1 MNDSRLTYLFQA
13 YFNRTASSRERDE
26 LMALLEKAENDE
38 QVKALLAQAWGQ
50 THFINKIFDD
60 NQGEEMLA
68 NILQAEKADKSIP
81 VIPRYRKFFNWTRV
95 AAAAA
100 ILIAA
105 FTGIYFLFNPK
116 PKRDIAQSG
125 STNQKETIVPGG
137 DKAILTLADGSAIVL
152 DTLHTGSLPQQG
164 NTRIVKLNTGS
175 LAYNVGAGSQHET
188 LYNTLSTPSG
198 GQFQLMLPDGSK
210 VWLNSSSSIR
220 FPTAFSGDERKV
232 ELTGEAYFEVAK
244 NPSRPFRVFI
254 APPLGGGGGMEVE
267 VVGTHF
273 NIMAYDDERS
283 INTTLLEGSVKVS
296 KGSAGKLLVPG
307 QQSKVGSG
315 GDIKVT
321 EADVEE
327 AIAWK
332 NGFFQFNSYD
342 IETVMRQVAR
352 WYDVQVVYKDKIPGG
367 NFSGI
372 VSRKNNISRVLEI
385 LQGGGVQ
392 FKIEG
397 KKVIVL

>member
-13 YFNRTASSRERDE
+13 YFNKTASSREQDE

-38 QVKALLAQAWGQ
+38 QVKALLAQAWEQ
-50 THFINKIFDD
+50 TNLTNKVFDD

-68 NILQAEKADKSIP
+68 NMLQEEKADKSIP
-81 VIPRYRKFFNWTRV
+81 VIPRYKKFFSWTRV

-105 FTGIYFLFNPK
+105 FTGIYFLFNQK
-116 PKRDIAQSG
+116 SKQDIAQSG
-125 STNQKETIVPGG
+125 ISTDQKDIIVPGG

-152 DTLHTGSLPQQG
+152 DTLHTGTLPQQG
-164 NTRIVKLNTGS
+164 NTRIIKLNAGS
-175 LAYNVGAGSQHET
+175 LAYNAGERNQHQI

-198 GQFQLMLPDGSK
+198 GQFQLVLPDGSK

-220 FPTAFSGDERKV
+220 FPTEFNGEDRKV

-244 NPSRPFRVFI
+244 NVVKPFKV
-254 APPLGGGGGMEVE
+254 AVKEMEVQ
-267 VVGTHF
+267 VLGTHF

-296 KGSAGKLLVPG
+296 KGSAGKILVPG

-342 IETVMRQVAR
+342 IETIMRQVAR
-352 WYDVQVVYKDKIPGG
+352 WYDVKVVYKDKIPGG
-367 NFSGI
+367 SFSGI
-372 VSRKNNISRVLEI
+372 VSRKNNISQVLKI
-385 LQGGGVQ
+385 LQGGDVQ

>member
-1 MNDSRLTYLFQA
+1 
-13 YFNRTASSRERDE
+13 
-26 LMALLEKAENDE
+26 
-38 QVKALLAQAWGQ
+38 
-50 THFINKIFDD
+50 
-60 NQGEEMLA
+60 
-68 NILQAEKADKSIP
+68 
-81 VIPRYRKFFNWTRV
+81 
-95 AAAAA
+95 
-100 ILIAA
+100 
-105 FTGIYFLFNPK
+105 
-116 PKRDIAQSG
+116 
-125 STNQKETIVPGG
+125 
-137 DKAILTLADGSAIVL
+137 
-152 DTLHTGSLPQQG
+152 
-164 NTRIVKLNTGS
+164 
-175 LAYNVGAGSQHET
+175 
-188 LYNTLSTPSG
+188 
-198 GQFQLMLPDGSK
+198 
-210 VWLNSSSSIR
+210 LNSSSSIR
-220 FPTAFSGDERKV
+220 FPTAFNGEDRKV

-244 NPSRPFRVFI
+244 NAAKPFKVSVKE
-254 APPLGGGGGMEVE
+254 MEVE
-267 VVGTHF
+267 VLGTHF

-296 KGSAGKLLVPG
+296 KGSAGKILVPG
-307 QQSKVGSG
+307 QQSKVGSS

-385 LQGGGVQ
+385 LQGGDVQ

>member
-13 YFNRTASSRERDE
+13 YFNRTASSGERDE
-26 LMALLEKAENDE
+26 LMVLLERAENDE
-38 QVKALLAQAWGQ
+38 QVKVLLAQAWEQ
-50 THFINKIFDD
+50 TNLTNKVFDD

-68 NILQAEKADKSIP
+68 NIIQAEKADKP
-81 VIPRYRKFFNWTRV
+81 VPVVPLYRKFFNWTRV

-105 FTGIYFLFNPK
+105 FTGIYFLFNQK
-116 PKRDIAQSG
+116 PKQDIAQSR
-125 STNQKETIVPGG
+125 STNQKEIIVPGG

-164 NTRIVKLNTGS
+164 STRIVKLNTGS
-175 LAYNVGAGSQHET
+175 LAYNAGAGSQHET
-188 LYNTLSTPSG
+188 LFNTLSTPSG
-198 GQFQLMLPDGSK
+198 GQFQLVLPDGTR

-220 FPTAFSGDERKV
+220 FPTAFNGEDRKV

-244 NPSRPFRVFI
+244 NAAKPFKVSVKE
-254 APPLGGGGGMEVE
+254 MEVE
-267 VVGTHF
+267 VLGTHF

-296 KGSAGKLLVPG
+296 KGSAGKILVPG
-307 QQSKVGSG
+307 QQSKVGSS

-385 LQGGGVQ
+385 LQGGDVQ

-397 KKVIVL
+397 KKVLVF

>member
-13 YFNRTASSRERDE
+13 YFNRTATSGERDE
-26 LMALLEKAENDE
+26 LMVLLEKAENDE
-38 QVKALLAQAWGQ
+38 QVKALLAHAWEQ
-50 THFINKIFDD
+50 TNLTNKVFDD

-68 NILQAEKADKSIP
+68 NILQTEQADKSIP
-81 VIPRYRKFFNWTRV
+81 VIPRYKKFFNWPRV

-105 FTGIYFLFNPK
+105 FTGIYFLFNQK
-116 PKRDIAQSG
+116 PKQDIAQSG
-125 STNQKETIVPGG
+125 STNQKEIIVPGG
-137 DKAILTLADGSAIVL
+137 DKAILILADGSAIVL

-175 LAYNVGAGSQHET
+175 LAYNAGAGSQLET

-198 GQFQLMLPDGSK
+198 GQFQLVLPDGSK

-220 FPTAFSGDERKV
+220 FPTAFNGDERKV

-244 NPSRPFRVFI
+244 NAAKPFKVSVKE
-254 APPLGGGGGMEVE
+254 MEVE
-267 VVGTHF
+267 VLGTHF
-273 NIMAYDDERS
+273 NIMAYDDEKS

-296 KGSAGKLLVPG
+296 KGSTGKILVPG

-315 GDIKVT
+315 GNIKIT

-352 WYDVQVVYKDKIPGG
+352 WYDVQVVYKHKIPGG

-385 LQGGGVQ
+385 LQGGDVQ

>member
-1 MNDSRLTYLFQA
+1 MNDSRLAYLFQA
-13 YFNRTASSRERDE
+13 YFNRTASSGERDE
-26 LMALLEKAENDE
+26 LMALLEKTENDE
-38 QVKALLAQAWGQ
+38 QVKALLAQAWEQ
-50 THFINKIFDD
+50 THFTNKIFDD
-60 NQGEEMLA
+60 NHGEEMLA
-68 NILQAEKADKSIP
+68 NILQAEKVNKPVP
-81 VIPRYRKFFNWTRV
+81 VISGYKKFFNWTKI

-100 ILIAA
+100 ILIVA
-105 FTGIYFLFNPK
+105 FTGIYFLFNQK
-116 PKRDIAQSG
+116 PKQDLAQSG
-125 STNQKETIVPGG
+125 STNEKDIIVPGG

-164 NTRIVKLNTGS
+164 NTRVIKLNAGS
-175 LAYNVGAGSQHET
+175 LAYNPGADSQHET

-198 GQFQLMLPDGSK
+198 GQFQLVLPDGSK

-220 FPTAFSGDERKV
+220 FPTAFNGDERKV

-244 NPSRPFRVFI
+244 NAAKPFKVSVKE
-254 APPLGGGGGMEVE
+254 MEVQ
-267 VVGTHF
+267 VLGTHF
-273 NIMAYDDERS
+273 NIMAYDDEKS

-296 KGSAGKLLVPG
+296 KGSAGKILVPG

-332 NGFFQFNSYD
+332 NGYFQFNSYD
-342 IETVMRQVAR
+342 IETIMRQVAR
-352 WYDVQVVYKDKIPGG
+352 WYDVKVVYKDDIPVGH
-367 NFSGI
+367 FSGI

-385 LQGGGVQ
+385 LQGGDVQ